1 MGIGAFQDDAFQFD
15 AFQLDPVSSVTADAL
30 RNPLF
35 ANTTMADLLVTTDDP
50 LLVTQTPA
58 EPLFVS
64 TDVPPYTVQ

>member
-1 MGIGAFQDDAFQFD
+1 
-15 AFQLDPVSSVTADAL
+15 
-30 RNPLF
+30 
-35 ANTTMADLLVTTDDP
+35 VTTDDP